1 MLKVIKYL
9 FLVLLMPFA
18 GCTTTRYNYDPT
30 DTIHT
35 QPVPDELLQSITIE
49 KETLRFEEKKIAS
62 ECDYDLYDVFI
73 SKNDAVI
80 TSLRWYRSKRAKKN
94 PRPVD
99 FIWPILAGRRMIVA
113 NLYAANIFA
122 PIGVDSIIIRQNG
135 KLFKTNPPRK
145 PKDFI
150 DFNQETVRSLLRAR
164 YWAEQKSFFD
174 KKRFGITG
182 TSYGGILTT
191 VCIPFTRDFVSH
203 KIVMGGGG
211 IPDILNN
218 SVEVRVVRW
227 KKAFLQQI
235 EQKIRE
241 ERTPKLQ
248 ADYYNNIDFHEKK
261 IAEDAF
267 NEMQTQFKQIEN
279 WDPFY
284 LAQYAVPETT
294 AMIVTLYDY
303 HVPTAN
309 QKELWNKLGRPETL
323 FVNTGH
329 FTLALA
335 YFQVKSFLKEMAIKH
350 YGLDRS

>member
-9 FLVLLMPFA
+9 FLVLLMPLA

-30 DTIHT
+30 NTIRT
-35 QPVPDELLQSITIE
+35 QSVPRELLQSITIE

-62 ECDYDLYDVFI
+62 ECDYDLYDVSIF
-73 SKNDAVI
+73 KDNTVI

-99 FIWPILAGRRMIVA
+99 FIWPILAGKKMIVA

-135 KLFKTNPPRK
+135 KLFKTNPPRM

-164 YWAEQKSFFD
+164 RWAEQKSFFD

-182 TSYGGILTT
+182 TSYGGILAT
-191 VCIPFTRDFVSH
+191 VCIPFTRDFASH
-203 KIVMGGGG
+203 KIIMAGGG
-211 IPDILNN
+211 IPEILNS

-227 KKAFLQQI
+227 RKALLQQI
-235 EQKIRE
+235 AQKIRD
-241 ERTPKLQ
+241 ERTPQLQ
-248 ADYYNNIDFHEKK
+248 ADYYNNLDAYEKK
-261 IAEDAF
+261 ITEDAF
-267 NEMQTQFKQIEN
+267 VEMQERFQKIEK
-279 WDPFY
+279 WDPFHF
-284 LAQYAVPETT
+284 AQYAEPETT
-294 AMIVTLYDY
+294 AMIVTLCDN
-303 HVPTAN
+303 HVPSAN
-309 QKELWNKLGRPETL
+309 QKRLWKKLGRPETL
-323 FVNTGH
+323 FVNSGH

-335 YFQVKSFLKEMAIKH
+335 YFQVKSFLKEMATKH